1 MYCSPTGKI
10 RPDRV
15 TSNNEKRGW
24 MMNTYDEVLT
34 IAQQLSPTDKAR
46 LLEDISAALRR
57 DLAQAETKTPKRSL
71 LGLWE
76 GVSVSEADI
85 DEARREMWGNF
96 PREDI

>member
-1 MYCSPTGKI
+1 
-10 RPDRV
+10 
-15 TSNNEKRGW
+15 
-24 MMNTYDEVLT
+24 MNTYDEVLRS
-34 IAQQLSPTDKAR
+34 AQQLSPDDKAR

-57 DLAQAETKTPKRSL
+57 DLMQAETATKQPKRSL

-76 GVSVSEADI
+76 GVSVSEEDI